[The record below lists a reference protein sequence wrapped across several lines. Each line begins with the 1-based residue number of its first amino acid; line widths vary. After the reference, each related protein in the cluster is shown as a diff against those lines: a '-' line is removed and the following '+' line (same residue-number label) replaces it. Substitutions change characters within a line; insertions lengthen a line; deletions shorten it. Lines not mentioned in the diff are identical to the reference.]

1 MLLLQVQPPQGYVE
15 GMMKQISSDKGLSID
30 YKTNTLYRF
39 NLNTLNGLTNQLIPA
54 TQSRAYSIFS
64 VPLSQNDQLDV
75 RESAFQGAIDGNQ
88 NYQYVHGGS
97 LIPDRPINLVR
108 YTQNPART
116 DALHLVELEK
126 AMVNANYG
134 VRNLLRVPSKF
145 LIGRAF
151 SKYGQVYNL
160 GDESLSLRV
169 EYQGAVKQK
178 LFEHFV
184 CYLKRVNISSNGVM
198 TMS

>member
-1 MLLLQVQPPQGYVE
+1 M
-15 GMMKQISSDKGLSID
+15 
-30 YKTNTLYRF
+30 
-39 NLNTLNGLTNQLIPA
+39 
-54 TQSRAYSIFS
+54 FS
-64 VPLSQNDQLDV
+64 VPLSQNDQLDI
-75 RESAFQGAIDGNQ
+75 RESAFGGSIDGSQ

-97 LIPDRPINLVR
+97 LIPDRPIELFR
-108 YTQNPART
+108 YTQTPART

-126 AMVNANYG
+126 AMVNASYG
-134 VRNLLRVPSKF
+134 VRNLLRIPNKF

-169 EYQGAVKQK
+169 EYQGATKQK